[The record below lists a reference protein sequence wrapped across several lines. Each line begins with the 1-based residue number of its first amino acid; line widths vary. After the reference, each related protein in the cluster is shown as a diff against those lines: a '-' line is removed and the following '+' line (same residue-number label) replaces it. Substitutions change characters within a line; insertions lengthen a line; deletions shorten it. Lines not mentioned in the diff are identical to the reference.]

1 MSYRRFVYVLLFVIS
16 ASALALAERRE
27 VGNLII
33 DGVPEI
39 PKAVAE
45 RMEQYQ
51 NVRSASF
58 VDWNP
63 SGPGM
68 LVSTRF
74 GETNQIHFV
83 EQPGGARRQI
93 TFFKEPVGGA
103 NYYPGIDRQGF
114 LFGMDTG
121 GAEFFQ
127 LYFFDLDTGKT
138 TLLTDGKSRNT
149 GARWSYDG
157 KWIAFSSNLRNGRDT
172 DIRLMSF
179 DQPGVSDIVVEA
191 KGSYNVLDW
200 SADHSKLLV
209 RRGVSANESY
219 LYWCDLATKKLTQI
233 NPQKNAIA
241 YGSAR
246 WSKDGQGVYY
256 LSDESSEFQQITYYD
271 LTTRKK
277 TVLTEDLPWDVQGF
291 TLSEDGRRLAYV
303 INANGIS
310 QLHIMN
316 PKTRRDIM
324 LPDVPVGLIGG
335 LEFSKDGNELGF
347 TLNSAQTQGDAYSI
361 KLTTRK
367 LLRWTFSETGGLKSD
382 HFVSPQ
388 LIHYPT
394 FDKVNGR
401 PRMIP
406 AFYYRP
412 RHITGKAPVVISIH
426 GGPEGQERPGF
437 NSTYQYLVNELGI
450 AVLAPNVRGS
460 SGYGKTYLT
469 LDNGTLREDSVKDIG
484 TLLDWIARQPELDA
498 DRIGVM
504 GGSYGGYMVLA
515 SMTHYNDRIRA
526 AIDTVGISNFV
537 TFLESTQE
545 YRQDLRRVE
554 YGDER
559 DPKMRE
565 FLMKISPLTN
575 AHKITKPLFV
585 VQGLNDP
592 RVPYTESEQM
602 VKTIRQNGGQV
613 WYVVGKDEGHG
624 FRKKPNRDYQLN
636 AMSLFW
642 EEFLLG
648 SKPMAATQTH

>member
-1 MSYRRFVYVLLFVIS
+1 MRHRCFALVLLVLVS
-16 ASALALAERRE
+16 VSVPTQAERRE
-27 VGNLII
+27 LGNLII

-58 VDWNP
+58 LDWNL

-68 LVSTRF
+68 LISTRF
-74 GETNQIHFV
+74 GETSQIHFV

-93 TFFKEPVGGA
+93 TFFKEPVA
-103 NYYPGIDRQGF
+103 DARYYPGMDRRGF
-114 LFGMDTG
+114 LFSMDTG

-127 LYFFDLDTGKT
+127 LYFFDLDTGRT
-138 TLLTDGKSRNT
+138 TLLTDGQSRNT
-149 GARWSYDG
+149 GPRWSPDG

-172 DIRLMSF
+172 DIRLMRF
-179 DQPGVSDIVVEA
+179 DQPGVSEVLVEA
-191 KGSYNVLDW
+191 KGSYDVLDW
-200 SADHSKLLV
+200 SPDQSRLLV

-233 NPQKNAIA
+233 NPQKTAIA

-246 WSKDGQGVYY
+246 WSRDGQGVYY
-256 LSDESSEFQQITYYD
+256 TSDEASEFQQLTYYD
-271 LTTRKK
+271 LTTKKK
-277 TVLTEDLPWDVQGF
+277 TVLTDNLPWDVQGF
-291 TLSEDGRRLAYV
+291 ELSPDGRRLAFV
-303 INANGIS
+303 INAGGIS
-310 QLHIMN
+310 QLHVIN
-316 PKTRRDIM
+316 PKTRRPLT
-324 LPDVPVGLIGG
+324 LPDVPLGVIGG

-347 TLNSAQTQGDAYSI
+347 TLNSPQSPGDAYSI
-361 KLTTRK
+361 KLSTRK
-367 LLRWTFSETGGLKSD
+367 LVRWTFSETGGLNPD
-382 HFVSPQ
+382 HFVAPQ

-394 FDKVNGR
+394 FDRVNGQ
-401 PRMIP
+401 PRLIP

-412 RHITGKAPVVISIH
+412 RHITGRAPVVISIH
-426 GGPEGQERPGF
+426 GGPEAQERPSF

-469 LDNGTLREDSVKDIG
+469 LDNGMLRENAVKDIG
-484 TLLDWIARQPELDA
+484 ALLDWIAQQPELDA
-498 DRIGVM
+498 ERVGVM

-526 AIDTVGISNFV
+526 GIDVVGISNFV

-545 YRQDLRRVE
+545 YRRDLRRAE

-565 FLMKISPLTN
+565 FLLRISPLTN

-592 RVPYTESEQM
+592 RVPYTESEQI
-602 VKTIRQNGGQV
+602 VKTVRQNGGQV
-613 WYVVGKDEGHG
+613 WYLAAKDEGHG
-624 FRKKPNRDYQLN
+624 FRKKANRDFYLN
-636 AMSLFW
+636 AASLFW

-648 SKPMAATQTH
+648 NKPVTVNR